1 MLDKILQTLTFQE
14 QIHSLIGQNYLQS
27 TVCIGPHYT
36 LIIHKESHGFLH
48 FPPHLT
54 VFPHIS
60 SQNLFLLSPTHYFFI
75 RILKKKK
82 KVNLQPHVPRNDPA
96 APYLNSDL
104 LNIRPL
110 LHILANKPKAL
121 YNKFQISVVKPCSH
135 FTSLKQYN
143 IILSLNSA
151 LMPYKSINSL

>member
-14 QIHSLIGQNYLQS
+14 QIHSLIGLNYLQS
-27 TVCIGPHYT
+27 TWVFTFPSPFNSVSPHFTIEPFPSVPYP
-36 LIIHKESHGFLH
+36 LFLH
-48 FPPHLT
+48 
-54 VFPHIS
+54 
-60 SQNLFLLSPTHYFFI
+60 QNPQ
-75 RILKKKK
+75 KKK

-104 LNIRPL
+104 LDIRPL